1 MSDRRLASIT
11 NEGSILMGN
20 IFCCDGHSYSSNN
33 FAFSHMHTDH
43 SEKLAKCLYN
53 GTVYMTKPTR
63 DLLEAIHDEYYGSD
77 TTKIKKQQIQT
88 LDYGESRI
96 ISHGGHKEKITFYE
110 SEHVLGASQVEVIT
124 DQGKKIVYS
133 GDITPNDIA
142 PENIHTLILDST
154 HGHPQYNKYSE
165 PESVERRFLDK
176 IDDVIHST
184 KTQPIVIHA
193 HRGKL
198 QEIMALISEHA
209 ELDEFPFQSS
219 ERDIR
224 IANVYRKYRHKI
236 RDQIFD
242 EKLDTAETQRESDW
256 PYIQFTTSFSR
267 KIQELNGKAHSIFLM
282 DSIGGNQIS
291 EGENSSRF
299 ATTSHADYDDVIN
312 YVDSLKKKPELIIV
326 DNFRTKQGLSLA
338 RRLRSKGLNVDCQP

>member
-1 MSDRRLASIT
+1 MNNDQLASIT
-11 NEGSILMGN
+11 NEGAILMGN
-20 IFCCDGHSYSSNN
+20 IFCCDGHSYSSNH
-33 FAFSHMHTDH
+33 FVFSHMHTDH
-43 SEKLAKCLYN
+43 SEKLTKCLYN

-63 DLLEAIHDEYYGSD
+63 DLLEAIHNEYYGSD

-88 LDYGESRI
+88 LDYGESKI
-96 ISHGGHKEKITFYE
+96 ILNGGHKEKITFYE

-133 GDITPNDIA
+133 GDITPKDIP

-176 IDDVIHST
+176 MDDVIHST

-209 ELDEFPFQSS
+209 ELNEFPFQCS

-224 IANVYRKYRHKI
+224 IANVYRKYHHKI
-236 RDQIFD
+236 RNNIFD
-242 EKLDTAETQRESDW
+242 EKSDVAEEQRESDW
-256 PYIQFTTSFSR
+256 PYIQFTTSFSK

-312 YVDSLKKKPELIIV
+312 YVDSLNKRPELIIV
-326 DNFRTKQGLSLA
+326 DNFRTKQGMSLTQ
-338 RRLRSKGLNVDCQP
+338 RLRGKGLTVNCQP